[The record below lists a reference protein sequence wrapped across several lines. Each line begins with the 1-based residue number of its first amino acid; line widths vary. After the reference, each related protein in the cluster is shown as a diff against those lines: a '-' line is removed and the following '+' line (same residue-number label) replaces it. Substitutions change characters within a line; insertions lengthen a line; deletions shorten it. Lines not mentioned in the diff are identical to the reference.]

1 MPSRSELQQ
10 DAVHLPDRTK
20 WDVVWV
26 DWLQRN
32 LSLNTCIVVA
42 TCVCALIAAWIHL
55 HDRSIWYDEAITLLT
70 TSGRGEFVPALG
82 MSQFQPTVHMGRIAV
97 ELYES
102 DVHPPLYFWTL
113 AVWRIVFGGSLEVA
127 RSLSVLFTLGTL
139 VLLYQYARNVRLK
152 WPWLPVV
159 LYAVSAVGLRYA
171 YNARPYAMASFLIVL
186 TLLLARTRSRW
197 TGIAAAAAIAT
208 HYFAALCVGPILI
221 FDCVREWREKNR
233 SWAILTAAS
242 FLLACLPLVPL
253 LRVQMGARPEQYPGF
268 GPFHREMWALLK
280 GSMESVMPS
289 TWLPHWGFALWVG
302 AFFIALGCWRM
313 RKTAA
318 ALPFTYFAFLGGFL
332 LMATVTNKSI
342 AKMPADYYVGLV
354 VPLMAVLMGFGV
366 TALPRASAVLALV
379 LIAGTVTPISMT
391 KAPDYRRMVR
401 QIHAECSK
409 CPILVAD
416 GYIGAIPACVT
427 YEGKGKPV
435 VPVYGED
442 TANTIAE
449 RVGDAKRAVFVP
461 SNELPSAGIE
471 QELLQ
476 TYPATWKNGY
486 FVMDLSRR
494 REPDERL
501 FTMR

>member
-1 MPSRSELQQ
+1 
-10 DAVHLPDRTK
+10 
-20 WDVVWV
+20 
-26 DWLQRN
+26 
-32 LSLNTCIVVA
+32 
-42 TCVCALIAAWIHL
+42 
-55 HDRSIWYDEAITLLT
+55 
-70 TSGRGEFVPALG
+70 
-82 MSQFQPTVHMGRIAV
+82 
-97 ELYES
+97 
-102 DVHPPLYFWTL
+102 
-113 AVWRIVFGGSLEVA
+113 
-127 RSLSVLFTLGTL
+127 
-139 VLLYQYARNVRLK
+139 
-152 WPWLPVV
+152 
-159 LYAVSAVGLRYA
+159 
-171 YNARPYAMASFLIVL
+171 
-186 TLLLARTRSRW
+186 
-197 TGIAAAAAIAT
+197 
-208 HYFAALCVGPILI
+208 
-221 FDCVREWREKNR
+221 
-233 SWAILTAAS
+233 
-242 FLLACLPLVPL
+242 
-253 LRVQMGARPEQYPGF
+253 
-268 GPFHREMWALLK
+268 
-280 GSMESVMPS
+280 
-289 TWLPHWGFALWVG
+289 
-302 AFFIALGCWRM
+302 
-313 RKTAA
+313 
-318 ALPFTYFAFLGGFL
+318 
-332 LMATVTNKSI
+332 
-342 AKMPADYYVGLV
+342 MPADYYVGLV